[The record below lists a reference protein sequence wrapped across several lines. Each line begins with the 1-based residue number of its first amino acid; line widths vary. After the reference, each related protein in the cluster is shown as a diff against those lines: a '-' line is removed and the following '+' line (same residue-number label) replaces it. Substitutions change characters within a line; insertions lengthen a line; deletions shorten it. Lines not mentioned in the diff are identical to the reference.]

1 MGVMVDPGRRRSAG
15 PPAGRDDE
23 PGVRLARIPEQVP
36 LGEGVRRAADQTGAA
51 FGSVGIAKS
60 GEVSVR
66 CRIGRAILLGP
77 ARNLRE
83 RSSERSE
90 SMAGKTVV
98 LAFFKDEAA
107 ADDAVESL
115 KAWDKADRDIKL
127 DAIGVLALDDQGK
140 IKTHKLGKRSVGKGA
155 GIGLVLAVIAPPT
168 LLAGV
173 IGGGL
178 LGAFHH
184 KGLGLKAADR
194 DRIAAQLTRGQA
206 AVGVLVVPA
215 MAIDVSAKLT
225 QLGGTAEVHEVTEE
239 AVAEVETAVPAV
251 EAAEMAAGDDL
262 SILDGVG
269 PKYADALRAAGVTTF
284 AQLSEMTPEAIEA
297 TLVNANVPLIAGH
310 NADTWPR
317 QAKLAAAQEW
327 SALRRYIDSTKKVA
341 TG

>member
-1 MGVMVDPGRRRSAG
+1 
-15 PPAGRDDE
+15 
-23 PGVRLARIPEQVP
+23 
-36 LGEGVRRAADQTGAA
+36 
-51 FGSVGIAKS
+51 
-60 GEVSVR
+60 
-66 CRIGRAILLGP
+66 
-77 ARNLRE
+77 
-83 RSSERSE
+83 
-90 SMAGKTVV
+90 MAGKTVV
-98 LAFFKDEAA
+98 LAFFKDEPA
-107 ADDAVESL
+107 ADDAVEAM
-115 KAWDKADRDIKL
+115 KAWDKADWDVKL
-127 DAIGVLALDDQGK
+127 DAIGVLALDDKGK

-194 DRIAAQLTRGQA
+194 DRIAAQLTGGQA
-206 AVGVLVVPA
+206 AVGVLVAPA

-225 QLGGTAEVHEVTEE
+225 ELGGTAEVHQVTEE

-269 PKYADALRAAGVTTF
+269 PKYADALRASGVTTF
-284 AQLSEMTPEAIEA
+284 AQLSEMTPEAIGE
-297 TLVNANVPLIAGH
+297 TLAKANEPLIAGRT
-310 NADTWPR
+310 ADTWPR
-317 QAKLAAAQEW
+317 QAKLAAGQEW

>member
-1 MGVMVDPGRRRSAG
+1 
-15 PPAGRDDE
+15 
-23 PGVRLARIPEQVP
+23 
-36 LGEGVRRAADQTGAA
+36 
-51 FGSVGIAKS
+51 
-60 GEVSVR
+60 
-66 CRIGRAILLGP
+66 
-77 ARNLRE
+77 
-83 RSSERSE
+83 
-90 SMAGKTVV
+90 MAGKTVV

-107 ADDAVESL
+107 ADDAVESM
-115 KAWDKADRDIKL
+115 KTWDKADRDVKL
-127 DAIGVLALDDQGK
+127 DAIGVLALDDKGK

-194 DRIAAQLTRGQA
+194 DRIAAQLSGGQA

-251 EAAEMAAGDDL
+251 EAAELAAGDDL

-269 PKYADALRAAGVTTF
+269 PKYADALRASGVTTF
-284 AQLSEMTPEAIEA
+284 AQLSEMTPEAIEE
-297 TLVNANVPLIAGH
+297 TLAKANEPLIAGH

-341 TG
+341 AG